1 MTSNRDASF
10 PAIAG
15 IPAFSNFPRLFMALR
30 VSKGWTQYF
39 FLKKISSALY
49 FISLETIYFIKN
61 DFRRSLFHLA
71 GEKIYFIENR
81 FPALSFIW
89 PEKIIMCR
97 QLAVN
102 STTRRWQV
110 WTSLYSMRQRSI
122 NIKCSAYYICKTNH
136 WHLEPRLA
144 PSVVDVVKGPM
155 KMQATL

>member
-10 PAIAG
+10 PAITG

-102 STTRRWQV
+102 STEFFLFFFIKNVKTCKKIKSDSRRK
-110 WTSLYSMRQRSI
+110 S
-122 NIKCSAYYICKTNH
+122 
-136 WHLEPRLA
+136 
-144 PSVVDVVKGPM
+144 D
-155 KMQATL
+155 